1 MANCCIHCPNSKTV
15 RFICDTRKA
24 HALRPSGCVE
34 APVNAAAHS
43 DLKSSPVCAQARLG
57 RFDLFT
63 APRPAYELV
72 GLGEAMV
79 DYSGMVTQEYLEDKN
94 VRVGGRR

>member
-1 MANCCIHCPNSKTV
+1 MGRLH
-15 RFICDTRKA
+15 
-24 HALRPSGCVE
+24 
-34 APVNAAAHS
+34 
-43 DLKSSPVCAQARLG
+43 ARLG

-79 DYSGMVTQEYLEDKN
+79 DYSGMVSEDYLNDKD
-94 VRVGGRR
+94 VPLGGRR